1 MFSRLTN
8 KVVSMKIWRIVR
20 EESECMTNTD
30 EGCEWTM
37 FWGQCSL
44 FEVAEAVRK
53 LVKSL
58 ESCFPAKR
66 VTVVVFLWY
75 CPKTMV
81 SLLLSKSRKYH
92 LINLTDR
99 VNFVSF
105 NLKISFI
112 WEQSVLESSYKLHY
126 DCQNISP
133 LANGTNLNWQMYAIL
148 QTHWH

>member
-1 MFSRLTN
+1 MFYMFSRLTN
-8 KVVSMKIWRIVR
+8 KVVSIKIWRIIR
-20 EESECMTNTD
+20 EESESMTNTD

-81 SLLLSKSRKYH
+81 SLLLSKSRKYYW
-92 LINLTDR
+92 INLTNRLD
-99 VNFVSF
+99 FAIFKS
-105 NLKISFI
+105 KISYI
-112 WEQSVLESSYKLHY
+112 CEPNHTLLDLLHTTRWMQLQWATKMHKKLR
-126 DCQNISP
+126 
-133 LANGTNLNWQMYAIL
+133 
-148 QTHWH
+148 